1 MSLTERLLIEG
12 KGRFVDD
19 IKLPEMLHLHIVRSP
34 YARARIISVK
44 GGINGHELKAS
55 LVSVGEGAGGRAN
68 IPFYVLS
75 TDYVNFV
82 GQPVAAVLADSRDKA
97 EDLAESVEVE
107 YEPLKPVVD
116 PEAALT
122 SEPIHPG
129 TKSNIFGSVNLGSD
143 FDIDDA
149 HIEVERTLV
158 NERIIPN
165 PMETRGILANYD
177 GNRLNILMPTQSV
190 YSIQRGLSSA
200 LGIPKE
206 SIHVVQTDTGGAFG
220 TKGALY
226 PEYVIAAYASMKY
239 RRPVK
244 WIETRSEHIVATNQ
258 GRGARGKVKLYA
270 EKSGRIL
277 GLKADILIDGGA
289 YPVGNAEFSP
299 NWIGYQITG
308 PYAINR
314 VYVNARSVFTNKVP
328 LGPYRGAGRPEAAF
342 FIERTIDMLADEL
355 KIDPAEIRLVN
366 ASDEPFTSP
375 LGLSVDPLKP
385 FLKNALQELHYND
398 KKNGNVGISCFVL
411 IPAAQPGESARLRVS
426 NGVIDAWL
434 GGSANGQG
442 HDVFVAKLVSK
453 ELGVPESLVR
463 YNHSDTD
470 QLDRGVGS
478 WGSRSALLAGM
489 AILQAARQLKEQ
501 VKEREGIYTPEA
513 LLRGEYDSKVFF
525 QPSSSL
531 TSLGVNLVEVERD
544 ESRGLRISECSAYY
558 DVGIPLNPDMVVSQV
573 VGGSAQAIGQV
584 LYEAAILNEN
594 GQPLVASISDAGVP
608 SAPEVPEIKVHL
620 ATNPSSLEH
629 GAKGVGESP
638 TIGVPPALAR
648 AIEKLTGKRIDRTP
662 LDKQIIASLFE

>member
-1 MSLTERLLIEG
+1 MSLSERLLIEG
-12 KGRFVDD
+12 KGMYVDD
-19 IKLPEMLHLHIVRSP
+19 ISMPGMLYLHLVRSP
-34 YARARIISVK
+34 YARARIVRVK
-44 GGINGHELKAS
+44 GGINGYEFKAS
-55 LVSVGEGAGGRAN
+55 LVSVGEGAGGRASV
-68 IPFYVLS
+68 PFYVLS

-82 GQPVAAVLADSRDKA
+82 GQPVAAVVASSREKA
-97 EDLAESVEVE
+97 EDEAESVEVE

-116 PEAALT
+116 PEAAVK

-129 TKSNIFGSVNLGSD
+129 TGTNVFGAVELGSD
-143 FDIDDA
+143 FEIKEE
-149 HIEVERTLV
+149 HIHVERKLV

-177 GNRLNILMPTQSV
+177 GGRLNILMPTQSV

-239 RRPVK
+239 KRPVK
-244 WIETRSEHIVATNQ
+244 WVETRSEHIVATNQ
-258 GRGARGKVKLYA
+258 GRGARGKIELYA
-270 EKSGRIL
+270 NKKGRIL
-277 GLKADILIDGGA
+277 GLKADIMIDGGA

-314 VYVNARSVFTNKVP
+314 VYVKARSVFTNKVP

-342 FIERTIDMLADEL
+342 FIERTIDMLADQL
-355 KIDPAEIRLVN
+355 KMDPAEIRMIN

-375 LGLSVDPLKP
+375 LGLSVDPLRP
-385 FLKNALQELHYND
+385 FLKDALQALNYYE
-398 KKNGNVGISCFVL
+398 KKKGSIGISCFVL
-411 IPAAQPGESARLRVS
+411 IPAAQPGESARLKVS

-453 ELGVPESLVR
+453 ELGVPEKLVR

-489 AILQAARQLKEQ
+489 AVVQAARQLREQ
-501 VKEREGIYTPEA
+501 VIQKEGKYTPEA
-513 LLRGEYDSKVFF
+513 LVKGEYDAKVFF
-525 QPSSSL
+525 QPNSSL
-531 TSLGVNLVEVERD
+531 TSLGVNLVEVKRD
-544 ESRGLRISECSAYY
+544 ASHGLIISECSAYY
-558 DVGIPLNPDMVVSQV
+558 DVGVPLNPDMVISQI

-584 LYEAAILNEN
+584 LYEAAILDEN
-594 GQPLVASISDAGVP
+594 GQPLVASICDAGVP
-608 SAPEVPEIKVHL
+608 SAPEVPNVKVHL
-620 ATNPSSLEH
+620 ATNRSSLDH

-648 AIEKLTGKRIDRTP
+648 AIEKLTGKKIDKTP
-662 LDKQIIASLFE
+662 LDKQVIASLFE